1 MQLVKQVPVQLLSQ
15 PPEHVMEQP
24 KEQVPRL
31 HEVGVCSGV
40 AALIIGLDKAI
51 APTIG
56 RTRFAAFLKNSR
68 LV

>member
-1 MQLVKQVPVQLLSQ
+1 
-15 PPEHVMEQP
+15 MEQP
-24 KEQVPRL
+24 KEQVPL
-31 HEVGVCSGV
+31 LQFVGVGSGL
-40 AALIIGLDKAI
+40 AARIIGFDNAI